1 MEGSSNISMVEKQ
14 RVEKQKVDIGKR
26 FSSFAGVSAGL
37 VGSPWAFLF
46 ALGTI
51 FLWAATG
58 PIFHFSDTWQLI
70 VNSWTSIATFIVVF
84 LIQNSQNRDSKAIN
98 LKLDEVIH
106 CTERARNEMINIE
119 RLSDGELEELAKRY
133 EKIREEVE
141 QRRGSVVSNG

>member
-46 ALGTI
+46 ALVTI

-70 VNSWTSIATFIVVF
+70 INS
-84 LIQNSQNRDSKAIN
+84 
-98 LKLDEVIH
+98 
-106 CTERARNEMINIE
+106 
-119 RLSDGELEELAKRY
+119 
-133 EKIREEVE
+133 
-141 QRRGSVVSNG
+141 